1 MKKKILNISTKILIT
16 TLLLITF
23 ASPTFVVNA
32 AGYTYD
38 FWKNVIPCADG
49 LSLSDV
55 FFQNNIKNVNEE
67 DKSPVKFDTLTDLAT
82 YVKEDAKDPSKSIYE
97 IYVLDSMKFTDT
109 LINTVLPHIEKTDKS
124 TAKGLSVVYVLNQDF
139 QKIETISEFLITD
152 EVKKTLSDYYGFH
165 YELNQIVSGQVN
177 STELINS
184 YKNATNYT
192 FTYGQI
198 KNNLAIID
206 GSFDFNNLFNKV
218 TVKINNQEIDRTLL
232 TSKVTTEDKNGI
244 KTDTTTL
251 SLEVKTLGFEVTDES
266 VVSIDMQE
274 IKQYGRAPYLPYSKD
289 PTKAAIRVSG
299 ASGVTRTDDGLYVA
313 DSGNARI
320 IRANKNEQGVWVVDR
335 VYLTPDDNVFYQV
348 SSGIAISDNTN
359 KTLFDPKKIAVDQT
373 GKVFCI
379 AQNVYEGILEYDA
392 SGSFNRFLGKN
403 EVTANPLKKFWAKI
417 FSEDQLDSI
426 ALDLPPEFT
435 NIAIDSSGFVYAT
448 SNPDADDPKAANMVK
463 MINTAGKDVMK
474 RNGYVTPDGDAV
486 YVTASNEAGVILGSS
501 QLVGVTVSTNG
512 NFTVVDKRRGRL
524 FTYDNE
530 GNLLYTTG
538 DQPGGSESSSSSS
551 NIVDPVSIKYFT
563 RTTTSLSGEITK
575 EEVLLV
581 LDQKSKSIM
590 LYETTEFG
598 EKVNLAINKYQNGV
612 FENVVVDGEVV
623 EYGAEYYWNEV
634 LKMNENYELA
644 HLGIGKAQYRRG
656 DYKEAME
663 NFKLAHNANYYS
675 KAYAEYRDSI
685 LSANFSWIMTLV
697 LMLVVIWVVFS
708 YRKHLKIKN
717 AKIAATA
724 ALNEQKYNIIVGK
737 MHNLEAANSPE
748 EQAVTET
755 EEQAIEKEEPKTID
769 LEKQKEIQT
778 RIKAINAQYDKMIMD
793 VQRKIA
799 LKQELLASSR
809 YKDHQEANDS
819 IEGEYLQKEVKTVEN
834 KKEMN
839 VHLKKQKMANYQS
852 ELEELQLALKH
863 LEEEKDKEITQYLQD
878 EDALVLKKH
887 LYVFLAKPIDT
898 NVESTTTFENSEES
912 FENEEKEEEVKNKN
926 IFAKIP
932 WRKILSKI
940 KNFFHE
946 VIGVPLYILTHPI
959 QGFTEFKNEKKAKM
973 WVALTI
979 LIMYVLVEILAYQY
993 EGIVTNKNNPQNFSS
1008 IRILIYG
1015 VLPPAILSVANW
1027 SVTTLLDGKGKMKEI
1042 FMMICYSLIPITL
1055 INFLNIFLSNVLT
1068 LDEAQFITLLT
1079 IIGWVLTGFMVFMGL
1094 VVIHEYGMG
1103 KTLWSIILTVV
1114 ATLIIAFLALL
1125 VFDLAQQIYGFIYS
1139 LYKEI
1144 TTRYF

>member
-55 FFQNNIKNVNEE
+55 FFQNNIKNFDKE
-67 DKSPVKFDTLTDLAT
+67 DKTSVEFDTLTDLAT
-82 YVKEDAKDPSKSIYE
+82 YVKEDKKDPSKSIYE
-97 IYVLDSMKFTDT
+97 IYVLDSRKYTDT
-109 LINTVLPHIEKTDKS
+109 PLNTILPSLGATDKS
-124 TAKGLSVVYVLNQDF
+124 TAKGLSAIYVLNQDF
-139 QKIETISEFLITD
+139 QKIEMINEFLITD
-152 EVKKTLSDYYGFH
+152 EVKETLSNYYNFR
-165 YELNQIVSGQVN
+165 YELNQIVSKQIN

-184 YKNATNYT
+184 YKDVVKYS

-198 KNNLAIID
+198 KNSSAIID
-206 GSFDFNNLFNKV
+206 SKIDFSNLFDKV
-218 TVKINNQEIDRTLL
+218 TVKIDNQEVDRKLL
-232 TSKVTTEDKNGI
+232 KGEVSSTTVDGI
-244 KTDTTTL
+244 TIEKTIL
-251 SLEVKTLGFEVTDES
+251 SLDVSTLDFTITDES
-266 VVSIDMQE
+266 VVSIDYQE

-289 PTKAAIRVSG
+289 ATKAAIRISG

-313 DSGNARI
+313 DSDNARI
-320 IRANKNEQGVWVVDR
+320 IRANKNEEGVWVVDR
-335 VYLTPDDNVFYQV
+335 VYLTPNDNVFYQV

-359 KTLFDPKKIAVDQT
+359 KTLFNPKKIAVDKT

-379 AQNVYEGILEYDA
+379 AQNVYEGILEYDV

-417 FSEDQLDSI
+417 FSEDQLDSL

-435 NIAIDSSGFVYAT
+435 NIAIDSSGFIYAT

-501 QLVGVTVSTNG
+501 QLVGVTVSENG

-551 NIVDPVSIKYFT
+551 NIVNPVSIKYFT
-563 RTTTSLSGEITK
+563 RTTTNLSGEIAK

-612 FENVVVDGEVV
+612 FENVVVDGEIV

-656 DYKEAME
+656 DYKEAMA

-675 KAYAEYRDSI
+675 KAYAEYRDAI
-685 LSANFSWIMTLV
+685 LSANFSWIMTAV
-697 LMLVVIWVVFS
+697 IMLVVLCLVVS
-708 YRKHLKIKN
+708 YSKHVKIRN
-717 AKIAATA
+717 SKIAATA

-737 MHNLEAANSPE
+737 MHNLEAANS
-748 EQAVTET
+748 T
-755 EEQAIEKEEPKTID
+755 EEQSTNESEEKSVEKEEQHPID

-778 RIKAINAQYDKMIMD
+778 KIKAINARYNKSIMD
-793 VQRKIA
+793 IQQKIA
-799 LKQELLASSR
+799 LKQEIIASSR
-809 YKDHQEANDS
+809 YKEHQEMNDS
-819 IEGEYLQKEVKTVEN
+819 IEGDYLQNEVKTTEDKN
-834 KKEMN
+834 ELK

-852 ELEELQLALKH
+852 ELEELQLALKN
-863 LEEEKDKEITQYLQD
+863 LEDEKNKEITQYLQD
-878 EDALVLKKH
+878 EDALVLKEN
-887 LYVFLAKPIDT
+887 LNVFLTKSIDT
-898 NVESTTTFENSEES
+898 EVESTTISEN
-912 FENEEKEEEVKNKN
+912 NEELLKNEENKEGKRKN
-926 IFAKIP
+926 IFARIP
-932 WRKILSKI
+932 WSNIFSKI

-959 QGFTEFKNEKKAKM
+959 QGFTEFKNEKKGKM

-1015 VLPPAILSVANW
+1015 VLPPVILSIANW
-1027 SVTTLLDGKGKMKEI
+1027 SVTTLLDGKGKMREI
-1042 FMMICYSLIPITL
+1042 FMMICYSLVPIVL
-1055 INFLNIFLSNVLT
+1055 INLLNILLSNILT

-1079 IIGWVLTGFMVFMGL
+1079 IVGWVLTGFMVFMGL

-1103 KTLWSIILTVV
+1103 KTIWSIILTIV

-1125 VFDLAQQIYGFIYS
+1125 IFDLAQQIYGFIYS